1 MGTHDI
7 QVIAFRYYH
16 YLRDR
21 GTLQNP
27 VRISVVSVTDP
38 SQLPDVVPLPSVIL
52 DYEDIFENDAMKM
65 RAYVVKAAHVIE
77 LRLGSVLPF

>member
-7 QVIAFRYYH
+7 QVMAFRHYH

-38 SQLPDVVPLPSVIL
+38 SQPLDIVLLPSVIL
-52 DYEDIFENDAMKM
+52 DYEDIFENDAMKI
-65 RAYVVKAAHVIE
+65 RARVVKAAHAIE
-77 LRLGSVLPF
+77 LRLGSVPPF